1 MDHII
6 TKFESGANNRS
17 RSDFYNPGDSFMKII
32 SGEWITDSFPFF
44 CGDQFAEI
52 NQQFWNIIFSVVL
65 WDPVL
70 YLFGDEYTCITF
82 NNIFFFF
89 GYKKKKIFFFFFCFY
104 LIWFCL
110 NGLPKR
116 DKKGKKRMKK
126 FWLSFFFFY
135 FIFFFK
141 FNFFYSGNILII
153 LLILLTFE
161 RIKFRR
167 TNFLRNSSC
176 AFYFKKNYS
185 IFVLFKNH
193 QDNFLHP
200 KRLSLFSKFKKRII

>member
-89 GYKKKKIFFFFFCFY
+89 FFGYKKKIFFFFFLFLLD
-104 LIWFCL
+104 LILFEWIAE
-110 NGLPKR
+110 KR
-116 DKKGKKRMKK
+116 QERKKKNEKI
-126 FWLSFFFFY
+126 LII
-135 FIFFFK
+135 IFFF
-141 FNFFYSGNILII
+141 L
-153 LLILLTFE
+153 
-161 RIKFRR
+161 
-167 TNFLRNSSC
+167 
-176 AFYFKKNYS
+176 FYFFFQ
-185 IFVLFKNH
+185 I
-193 QDNFLHP
+193 
-200 KRLSLFSKFKKRII
+200 